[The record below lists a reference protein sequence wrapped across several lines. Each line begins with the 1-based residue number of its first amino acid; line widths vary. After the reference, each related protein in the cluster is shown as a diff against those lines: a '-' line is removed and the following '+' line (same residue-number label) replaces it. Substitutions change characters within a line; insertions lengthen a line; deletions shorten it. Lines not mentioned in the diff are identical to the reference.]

1 VTAALATGLE
11 MLRVRFLQRVREDL
25 AELDAALEAL
35 ETGAGESAEVHREM
49 RGILHRL
56 AGSAG
61 SFGQAA
67 LGVEAARLESELEA
81 DPPDRPTVERW
92 RARIAGLARTLATA
106 PG

>member
-1 VTAALATGLE
+1 VTAALETGLE
-11 MLRVRFLQRVREDL
+11 ALRARFLQRVRDDL
-25 AELDAALEAL
+25 AGLDAALEAL
-35 ETGAGESAEVHREM
+35 ETGGGASAEVHREM

-67 LGVEAARLESELEA
+67 FGAEAARLESELEA
-81 DPPDRPTVERW
+81 EPPDRPAVERW
-92 RARIAGLARTLATA
+92 RARIAGLARMLATA